1 MEYRETGG
9 GPGFDPGS
17 REAKRA
23 RARGLLREL
32 AKIAALGGA
41 YFIWLTLTGIG
52 IPCPIRLVTGYLCPG
67 CGITHCFLALARLD
81 FRAAFEANAL
91 VFCLLPAALPYGIY
105 RAVSY
110 VRRGDRALSL
120 PEIIIF
126 SLIMVLS
133 VCFALYRNGFF
144 LL

>member
-41 YFIWLTLTGIG
+41 YFIW
-52 IPCPIRLVTGYLCPG
+52 
-67 CGITHCFLALARLD
+67 ITHCFLALARLD

-133 VCFALYRNGFF
+133 VCFALYRNGF